1 MAPQGCRL
9 ESTSGRWGMSG
20 KAAVLAPARYCKG
33 KEVVQARDNSQRDTG
48 IGNSNSSN
56 YLKGAL

>member
-1 MAPQGCRL
+1 
-9 ESTSGRWGMSG
+9 MSG